1 MKAFSLV
8 ISVIVLSACI
18 GCADNRSIL
27 RQAESMMIEQPDSAL
42 EFLYKID
49 IHSFKS
55 KHSRA
60 KYALLLSQALDKNYI
75 DKTDF
80 DILQPAIDY
89 YETHGPV
96 AEKFLAFYYQGRIQ
110 SNSGDYVQAM
120 LSYTRAEGLIPHISD
135 NYSIGLLYAQMGF
148 IYGILYDYPK
158 SLEAYQKAYLYY
170 QYVGKTAL
178 QYYTKLDIGRLYLQM
193 NQNRAAE
200 QNLIEVLQWGYENQ
214 NVSITRSSYGMLNM
228 LYEAIGDYEALQ
240 TLNEGKYAEF
250 LENELVVFRSKAYLY
265 AISHNRQRARLYLDM
280 AWEKARVQ
288 QDTINLLMKEYQI
301 NKELEDY
308 QLALDFH
315 EKVFHIQDSIVRH
328 TLQQPVLSAQKD
340 YFKSQSEYNA
350 LKLKH
355 NRQIQIVIIVIAFL
369 VVIGIS
375 IFARQR
381 MIAKNNEI
389 VRYMDIVYHLE
400 KTLFEKTKNADE
412 VSYELTQMN
421 KQINQL
427 FIAQFDTID
436 KLSNVYYEMHHT
448 QRVKDAIYAAVK
460 KEIDIFSS
468 KESIYR
474 LEEIVNMHRKNI
486 MKKTREAMP
495 KFRELDFQLL
505 CFIYAG
511 FSAKAISIFTSDSI
525 GNIYMK
531 KSRFKA
537 KIIQSDSVYKDEIIR
552 CMS

>member
-1 MKAFSLV
+1 MKALNLF
-8 ISVIVLSACI
+8 ISVVFLFICI
-18 GCADNRSIL
+18 GCADNREL
-27 RQAESMMIEQPDSAL
+27 LLQAESMMIEQPDSAL
-42 EFLYKID
+42 ELLYKID
-49 IHSFKS
+49 IHSFNS

-110 SNSGDYVQAM
+110 SNNEDYVQSM
-120 LSYTRAEGLIPHISD
+120 LSYTKAEGLIPYVSD
-135 NYSIGLLYAQMGF
+135 YYSIGLLYAQMGF

-158 SLEAYQKAYLYY
+158 SLEAYQKAYKYY
-170 QYVGKTAL
+170 QFAGKTAL

-193 NQNRAAE
+193 NHNKAAE
-200 QNLIEVLQWGYENQ
+200 QNLMEVLQWGYENQ
-214 NVSITRSSYGMLNM
+214 NVSISRSCYGMLNM
-228 LYEAIGDYEALQ
+228 LYEATGDYEALQ
-240 TLNEGKYAEF
+240 ILNEGNYAEF
-250 LENELVVFRSKAYLY
+250 LENELVVLRSRAYLY
-265 AISHNRQRARLYLDM
+265 ALRHNRQRARLYLDR
-280 AWEKARVQ
+280 AWERARVQ

-301 NKELEDY
+301 NKKLEDY
-308 QLALDFH
+308 RLALDYH
-315 EKVFHIQDSIVRH
+315 EKVFHMQDSIVRH

-340 YFKSQSEYNA
+340 YFKSKSEYNA
-350 LKLKH
+350 LKLRH

-369 VVIGIS
+369 VILSIS

-389 VRYMDIVYHLE
+389 VRYMDIVYNLE
-400 KTLFEKTKNADE
+400 KTLFEKAKNADE
-412 VSYELTQMN
+412 MSYELTQMN

-436 KLSNVYYEMHHT
+436 KLSNTYYEMHHT

-468 KESIYR
+468 KESVYR
-474 LEEIVNMHRKNI
+474 LEDIVNMHRKNI

-495 KFRELDFQLL
+495 KFNELDFRLL

-511 FSAKAISIFTSDSI
+511 FSAKAISIFTGDSI

-537 KIIQSDSVYKDEIIR
+537 KIMQSDSIYRDEIIR
-552 CMS
+552 YMS

>member
-1 MKAFSLV
+1 MKALNLF
-8 ISVIVLSACI
+8 ISVVFLFICI
-18 GCADNRSIL
+18 GCADNREL
-27 RQAESMMIEQPDSAL
+27 LLQAESMMIEQPDSAL
-42 EFLYKID
+42 ELLYKID
-49 IHSFKS
+49 IHSFNS

-110 SNSGDYVQAM
+110 SNNEDYVQAM
-120 LSYTRAEGLIPHISD
+120 LSYTKAEGLIPYVSD
-135 NYSIGLLYAQMGF
+135 YYSIGLLYAQMGF

-158 SLEAYQKAYLYY
+158 SLEAYQKAYKYY
-170 QYVGKTAL
+170 QFAGKTAL

-193 NQNRAAE
+193 NHNKAAE
-200 QNLIEVLQWGYENQ
+200 QNLMEVLQWGYENQ
-214 NVSITRSSYGMLNM
+214 NVSISRSCYGMLNM
-228 LYEAIGDYEALQ
+228 LYEATGDYEALQ
-240 TLNEGKYAEF
+240 ILNEGNYAEF
-250 LENELVVFRSKAYLY
+250 LENELVVLRSRAYLY
-265 AISHNRQRARLYLDM
+265 ALRHNRQRARLYLDR
-280 AWEKARVQ
+280 AWERARVQ

-301 NKELEDY
+301 NKKLEDY
-308 QLALDFH
+308 RLALDYH
-315 EKVFHIQDSIVRH
+315 EKVFHMQDSIVRH

-340 YFKSQSEYNA
+340 YFKSKSEYNA
-350 LKLKH
+350 LKLRH

-369 VVIGIS
+369 VILGIS

-389 VRYMDIVYHLE
+389 VRYMDIVYNLE
-400 KTLFEKTKNADE
+400 KTLFEKAKNADE
-412 VSYELTQMN
+412 MSYELTQMN

-436 KLSNVYYEMHHT
+436 KLSNTYYEMHHT

-468 KESIYR
+468 KESVYR
-474 LEEIVNMHRKNI
+474 LEDIVNMHRKNI

-495 KFRELDFQLL
+495 KFNELDFRLL

-511 FSAKAISIFTSDSI
+511 FSAKAISIFTGDSI

-537 KIIQSDSVYKDEIIR
+537 KIMQSDSIYRDEIIR
-552 CMS
+552 YMS